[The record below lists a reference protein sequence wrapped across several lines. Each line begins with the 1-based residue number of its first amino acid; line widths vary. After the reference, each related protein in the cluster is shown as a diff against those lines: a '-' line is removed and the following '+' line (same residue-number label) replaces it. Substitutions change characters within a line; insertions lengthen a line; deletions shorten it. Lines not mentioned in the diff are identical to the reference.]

1 MAAVPEPA
9 PESREG
15 DEPPFARPSQLRA
28 VITTARPKQW
38 IKNVLVFA
46 APAAAGVLNEAD
58 AIAKT
63 LIAFVAF
70 CLAASATYLLNDAAD
85 AEADRLHP
93 TKRSRPIAAGNLSP
107 GFARGIAVGLIV
119 LACAI
124 TAPINEGK
132 LTAVVVAY
140 VA

>member
-15 DEPPFARPSQLRA
+15 DEPPFAGPSQLRA

-63 LIAFVAF
+63 LITFVAF

-93 TKRSRPIAAGNLSP
+93 TKRSRPIAAATCRRASP
-107 GFARGIAVGLIV
+107 GAL
-119 LACAI
+119 
-124 TAPINEGK
+124 P
-132 LTAVVVAY
+132 
-140 VA
+140 